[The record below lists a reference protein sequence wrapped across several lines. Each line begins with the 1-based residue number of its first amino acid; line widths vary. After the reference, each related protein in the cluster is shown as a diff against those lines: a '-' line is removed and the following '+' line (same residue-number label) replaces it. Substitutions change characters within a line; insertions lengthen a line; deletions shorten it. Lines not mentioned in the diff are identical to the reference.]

1 MISICDQMQ
10 GCSSCFIS
18 EQQTEKYEVI
28 EKHVKD
34 VSSPLRPNASI
45 FLVVHLY
52 SERTFCIAHIQLNY
66 SPTILAF
73 VTYTKEYFNIQM
85 FGLSV

>member
-1 MISICDQMQ
+1 MMSICDQMQ

-45 FLVVHLY
+45 LLVFHHIMEDCLLHC
-52 SERTFCIAHIQLNY
+52 FAHTQLNY
-66 SPTILAF
+66 TFA
-73 VTYTKEYFNIQM
+73 YNISICHVYQGI
-85 FGLSV
+85 F

>member
-45 FLVVHLY
+45 FLVVHL
-52 SERTFCIAHIQLNY
+52 
-66 SPTILAF
+66 IL
-73 VTYTKEYFNIQM
+73 KELFALLI
-85 FGLSV
+85 FS